1 MKRTK
6 KSQKKTKFL
15 LILIVLTAILSITA
29 TYAWFSTQKDVEIS
43 TMRLNIEV
51 AESLEISLDGKT
63 WTNTITI
70 SDMRQFYGTAA
81 SGHQAAKTDNTNY
94 VPKQLL
100 PVSTT
105 GSVANGKLQL
115 MYSSAVSG
123 TTIKATACDEATLVK
138 DKSVSEREAANS
150 VHPYLVFDMYLKNL
164 SAQTNGD
171 ALRLATGSRVWT
183 DTTVTDE
190 IAGASTANTGA
201 ENAMR
206 VGFVQY
212 MDTLPAT
219 TATTD
224 GANIRAL
231 TPSVT
236 SDNNTPED
244 DDDDVT
250 TNPKVAIWEPNDL
263 DHIQEVVNN
272 DSRVSGVSVHVPTYG
287 VKHSASEVTF
297 EATATVS
304 ATPETDPVA
313 LQNTVKPVYT
323 NSGDTPGTTTAVPL
337 VTTGTASAATTAT
350 GDIIL
355 PKNTISKFR
364 VYVWLEGQD
373 VDCINTASMAGK
385 LDVKIRLDKVG
396 GTNNG
401 VSYAAD
407 ASQPADPD
415 PDPTP

>member
-51 AESLEISLDGKT
+51 AENLEISLDGKT

-115 MYSSAVSG
+115 MYSSNVSG
-123 TTIKATACDEATLVK
+123 TTIKAKACDETTLAK
-138 DKSVSEREAANS
+138 DKGVSDREAANS

-164 SAQTNGD
+164 SAQTDGD
-171 ALRLATGSRVWT
+171 ALRLATGSRVWA
-183 DTTVTDE
+183 DTTVSDE

-212 MDTLPAT
+212 KNTLDAT
-219 TATTD
+219 TSTTD
-224 GANIRAL
+224 GANVRAL
-231 TPSVT
+231 AADIAGGEGVQAALA
-236 SDNNTPED
+236 
-244 DDDDVT
+244 
-250 TNPKVAIWEPNDL
+250 KAAIWEPNDL

-272 DSRVSGVSVHVPTYG
+272 DSRVTSLSQSLTTYG
-287 VKHSASEVTF
+287 VLHSASEVEFAST
-297 EATATVS
+297 ATADKVS
-304 ATPETDPVA
+304 E
-313 LQNTVKPVYT
+313 QKTVKPAYT
-323 NSGDTPGTTTAVPL
+323 NAGDTPGTTSAVPL
-337 VTTGTASAATTAT
+337 ITGGTTSASTGAGVT

-396 GTNNG
+396 GSNNG